1 MTTLRVRKVSLTA
14 APQVHLRVH
23 KVSLAAAVPI
33 TAQLRVHKVSLA
45 AIGAVIVAVEP
56 KITVGPGEAVSLVAD
71 LVTPGVATWQW
82 RRISGPVVG
91 LTPDEETVSFVA
103 PSLWNAD
110 RTQPTGGVPGIST
123 LVLGVRATIDGI
135 QSPEAR
141 CEVSILPQ
149 LSWTR
154 GETEWIGARIAPA

>member
-1 MTTLRVRKVSLTA
+1 MTTLRVRKVALTA

-23 KVSLAAAVPI
+23 KASLTAAVPI

-45 AIGAVIVAVEP
+45 AVGAVVVTVAP
-56 KITVGPGEAVSLVAD
+56 RLTVGPGEAVNLVAN
-71 LVTPGVATWQW
+71 LVTPGAATWQW

-110 RTQPTGGVPGIST
+110 RAQPTGSRSFTGFGSSEKA
-123 LVLGVRATIDGI
+123 G
-135 QSPEAR
+135 
-141 CEVSILPQ
+141 
-149 LSWTR
+149 TR
-154 GETEWIGARIAPA
+154 PPS